1 MLQYV
6 AEGFSVGMWDIN
18 IHTLPI
24 TCGCVDAESVIV
36 FGVCVGLF
44 LFLSLSEFVRQ
55 LVL

>member
-36 FGVCVGLF
+36 FGVCVGLY